1 MNKKNKAVKAE
12 SEKATTGSKI
22 SLIIGIVLCAIL
34 VPILIINCALIVVGI
49 VNPGKP
55 PSLFGYTPMI
65 VLSPSMDPLF
75 TEGDMIIVETIDPD
89 AVAKGDVITF
99 FDPASTSDSV
109 LTHRVIDIYEKDGKR
124 YAVTAGDFNAN
135 NDYERALRIAEADET
150 DPAAKK
156 QEVLNKAT
164 IVEDPKSPGYEY
176 VIYEPH
182 KDSKDVELN
191 EKNLIGTYSYTRIPF
206 VGKVSMFMQTTWGW
220 VICIAVPLVALLA
233 YELISRRK
241 KDKNKNQ
248 DMDALLA
255 ELEALKAAKAA
266 AEADVV
272 DEPTEAAE
280 ITDAVETA
288 DPPTDDADNAS
299 DGE

>member
-12 SEKATTGSKI
+12 PEKATTGSKI

-75 TEGDMIIVETIDPD
+75 TEGDMIIVQTVDP
-89 AVAKGDVITF
+89 ATVNEGDVITF
-99 FDPASTSDSV
+99 FDPASASDSV

-135 NDYERALRIAEADET
+135 NDYERALRVAENAEDV
-150 DPAAKK
+150 AAEK
-156 QEVLNKAT
+156 QKVFDKAT
-164 IVEDPKSPGYEY
+164 IVEDPKKPGYEY

-191 EKNLIGTYSYTRIPF
+191 EKNLIGTYSYTRVPF

-220 VICIAVPLVALLA
+220 IICIAVPLIALLA
-233 YELISRRK
+233 YELITRRK
-241 KDKNKNQ
+241 KDKSKNQ

-266 AEADVV
+266 ADAGTVV
-272 DEPTEAAE
+272 DEPAE
-280 ITDAVETA
+280 NTDATQAA
-288 DPPTDDADNAS
+288 DTPTNDANDAS

>member
-12 SEKATTGSKI
+12 PEKATMGSKI

-75 TEGDMIIVETIDPD
+75 TEGDMIIVQTVDP
-89 AVAKGDVITF
+89 ATVNEGDVITF

-135 NDYERALRIAEADET
+135 NDYERDLRIAEKAEDV
-150 DPAAKK
+150 AAEK
-156 QEVLNKAT
+156 QKVFDKAT
-164 IVEDPKSPGYEY
+164 IVEDPKKPGYEY

-182 KDSKDVELN
+182 TDSKDVELN
-191 EKNLIGTYSYTRIPF
+191 EKNLIGCYIYQRVPF
-206 VGKVSMFMQTTWGW
+206 VGKISMFMQTTPGW
-220 VICIAVPLVALLA
+220 IICIAVPLIALLA
-233 YELISRRK
+233 YELITRRK
-241 KDKNKNQ
+241 KDKSKNQ

-266 AEADVV
+266 ADAGTVV
-272 DEPTEAAE
+272 DEPAE
-280 ITDAVETA
+280 NTDAAQAA
-288 DPPTDDADNAS
+288 DTPTDDANDAS